1 MEVRAVIIYSCCLFH
16 LWILSPKTENSVLQ
30 DCAIS
35 GRKWKDSQCAKSCV
49 PNWDLWGSKKPSK
62 RIPPLSHCSW
72 LAVQKVGNQLAR
84 SWNPNL
90 LLWLLTVMQFV
101 VVVIVAALASSSAFT
116 ICNSWACWWWW
127 ISGWPELVVVGISC
141 WSPSDWRSPCIQ
153 GLFKLYYFLFL
164 QHKFDSN
171 KFVGVFLSTA
181 VWVQLQK
188 MGLVGEEHGAC
199 GVEYTDQENRSSF
212 KMLTYNKHKRKTGNE
227 SFIKWNNWDPN

>member
-62 RIPPLSHCSW
+62 RIPTLSHSSW
-72 LAVQKVGNQLAR
+72 LAAQKVGDQLAR

-90 LLWLLTVMQFV
+90 LLWVLTVMQFV
-101 VVVIVAALASSSAFT
+101 VVVIVAASASSSAFT
-116 ICNSWACWWWW
+116 ICNSRACWWWW

-141 WSPSDWRSPCIQ
+141 WSSSDWRSPCNSMS
-153 GLFKLYYFLFL
+153 L
-164 QHKFDSN
+164 QALLLPLPATQIRQQQICWCILKHCCVSSIAKDGF
-171 KFVGVFLSTA
+171 G
-181 VWVQLQK
+181 WW
-188 MGLVGEEHGAC
+188 GAWC
-199 GVEYTDQENRSSF
+199 MWGSVYGSA
-212 KMLTYNKHKRKTGNE
+212 K
-227 SFIKWNNWDPN
+227 